1 MAFWNAPNACWPS
14 RPFPPDPDVAWEKDH
29 GRFDRRR
36 LKRVTASP
44 EQIGLCGCW
53 QVLAVRRER
62 VERGRQAGP
71 PSDEIGYYAT
81 SLGAEQLSDAE
92 LIQAIR
98 DHWSAI
104 ENGAHYRRDVSFGE
118 DSSGVS
124 KRGAA
129 QVLAAL
135 RNLALGVYELARERG
150 QTRAPSA
157 KARCRQ
163 MTFAAA
169 LASLGR

>member
-1 MAFWNAPNACWPS
+1 MASWNAPNACWPS
-14 RPFPPDPDVAWEKDH
+14 RLFPPDQDVAWEKDH
-29 GRFDRRR
+29 GRLDRRR
-36 LKRVTASP
+36 LKRVTVSP
-44 EQIGLCGCW
+44 EEIGLCGCW

-62 VERGRQAGP
+62 VELGRQAGP

-81 SLGAEQLSDAE
+81 SLAAEQLSDVE

-104 ENGAHYRRDVSFGE
+104 ENGAHHRRDVSFGE
-118 DSSGVS
+118 DASGVS
-124 KRGAA
+124 QRGAA

-135 RNLALGVYELARERG
+135 RNLALGAYELARERG
-150 QTRAPSA
+150 QTHAPSA
-157 KARCRQ
+157 KSSGRR

-169 LASLGR
+169 LAVLTR

>member
-1 MAFWNAPNACWPS
+1 
-14 RPFPPDPDVAWEKDH
+14 
-29 GRFDRRR
+29 
-36 LKRVTASP
+36 
-44 EQIGLCGCW
+44 
-53 QVLAVRRER
+53 
-62 VERGRQAGP
+62 
-71 PSDEIGYYAT
+71 
-81 SLGAEQLSDAE
+81 
-92 LIQAIR
+92 
-98 DHWSAI
+98 
-104 ENGAHYRRDVSFGE
+104 VSFGE

-150 QTRAPSA
+150 QTHAPSA